1 MDGPMAADSDR
12 FASPAPRP
20 EQDWSALRATLEKAV
35 GRVCPPWLREARE
48 DLVQVALL
56 RVMEIE
62 RRSEGKREFSS
73 SYLMKV
79 AYSALIDEIRRRR
92 RRRETALEDDAQPAT
107 VEADQPDP
115 EHQAQDRQAG
125 RAIQDCLAALIRP
138 RRLAVTLHLRGHGVP
153 EAARILGYDA
163 KRTENLTY
171 RGLKDLRDCLSAKGF
186 AR

>member
-1 MDGPMAADSDR
+1 MAADTHR
-12 FASPAPRP
+12 FASPAPQQAR
-20 EQDWSALRATLEKAV
+20 DWSELRSSLEKAV
-35 GRVCPPWLREARE
+35 NRVCPPWLREARE
-48 DLVQVALL
+48 DLVQVALV
-56 RVMEIE
+56 RVMEVE

-92 RRRETALEDDAQPAT
+92 RRKETTLEDDAQPAAL
-107 VEADQPDP
+107 EADQPDP
-115 EHQAQDRQAG
+115 EHQARDRQAG

-153 EAARILGYDA
+153 EAAKILGYGA

-171 RGLKDLRDCLSAKGF
+171 RGLKDLRDCLSARGF
-186 AR
+186 AP